1 MNQRLVNKTMKLL
14 TLNFLTCAR
23 RDCKTSPDAF
33 PLHPR
38 EAELEIVETEIN
50 LKFLANILPRVEW
63 EALRKICE
71 EVRVVV
77 PFHEMAFTDLT
88 PDTCSSVSR
97 PFQTRCPHRK
107 T

>member
-1 MNQRLVNKTMKLL
+1 MAWTVWQQLLVNTRMKLL

-23 RDCKTSPDAF
+23 RDCKVSPDAF

-50 LKFLANILPRVEW
+50 PKFLVNILPRVEW

-71 EVRVVV
+71 EVRIAVRFMPV
-77 PFHEMAFTDLT
+77 
-88 PDTCSSVSR
+88 
-97 PFQTRCPHRK
+97 
-107 T
+107 